1 MAKRSRK
8 TPGKGV
14 VPSGLAAKVRD
25 AADDLYAHADA
36 VVIVAVRFSGSGD
49 SDEQIVRCTRGSRLA
64 LGKAVDQLIEYD
76 EPCAAIITDD
86 DIEDDDA

>member
-36 VVIVAVRFSGSGD
+36 VVIVAVRFSGNGD
-49 SDEQIVRCTRGSRLA
+49 SDEGCGCTVRRDSESTPWWGALLA
-64 LGKAVDQLIEYD
+64 LGLVAGLRRRRR
-76 EPCAAIITDD
+76 
-86 DIEDDDA
+86 